1 MQPVT
6 TWPARTAP
14 SLSNPGHDWAQ
25 KLPRAAH
32 QGNHT
37 AAGADAFLPANG
49 QVYRCGGVQEGLFDD
64 FEKLVE
70 NAASGAERQA
80 LASRI
85 GTMLTA
91 HATLEEEL
99 FYPLAR
105 EALVD
110 EADLIDEA
118 TVEHATAKNLIALI
132 EAASPD
138 EALYDAKV
146 TVLGEYT
153 RHHVKEEE
161 DEIFPKLKKT
171 ELDLGLLGTEM
182 ARRKEQLMA
191 TA

>member
-1 MQPVT
+1 M
-6 TWPARTAP
+6 
-14 SLSNPGHDWAQ
+14 
-25 KLPRAAH
+25 
-32 QGNHT
+32 
-37 AAGADAFLPANG
+37 PANG

-64 FEKLVE
+64 YEKLVE